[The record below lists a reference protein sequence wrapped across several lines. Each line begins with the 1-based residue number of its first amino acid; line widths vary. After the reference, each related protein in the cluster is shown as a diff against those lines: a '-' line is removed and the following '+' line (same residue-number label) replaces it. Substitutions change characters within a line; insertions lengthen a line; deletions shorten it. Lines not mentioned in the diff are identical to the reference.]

1 MDVTVAVGVMGVAV
15 NVGGIGVGLGG
26 GEAMVI
32 ICPHAEINGNRIRH
46 TVRRNSE
53 IFFMDRLS
61 FIKQGR
67 LAKAVLWLI
76 FAANVIYWK
85 VRKCRV
91 LKL

>member
-1 MDVTVAVGVMGVAV
+1 VDVTVAVGVMGVAV

-61 FIKQGR
+61 FIK
-67 LAKAVLWLI
+67 
-76 FAANVIYWK
+76 
-85 VRKCRV
+85 
-91 LKL
+91 